1 MIFTC
6 VSMYVVYI
14 YLGHT
19 SMGMCVCEGQGL
31 MASIF
36 PIFNFIYQLRVIGSL
51 GLTDLASVT
60 SQLAPGFS
68 VSVLLVLGL

>member
-36 PIFNFIYQLRVIGSL
+36 PIFNFYLPAEGHRQSGAHKL
-51 GLTDLASVT
+51 G
-60 SQLAPGFS
+60 
-68 VSVLLVLGL
+68 